1 MHKKITTH
9 KMQHKLQ
16 REKLVRRILK
26 FDNLFFQEGKNFK
39 NTPRKIVKKLNNC
52 SPVTVQGQQQ
62 TTEP

>member
-1 MHKKITTH
+1 
-9 KMQHKLQ
+9 MQHKLQ